1 MLSTRTIEGKLT
13 CGLVLLATL
22 LFLFGT
28 TSAFSWYAHSRMIE
42 NLETSIND
50 APHRED
56 LIAAL
61 SSLVA
66 PLAVPMPEEDGSWMW
81 DMRASLRKH
90 KDWMASLGAIAPP
103 VLLLIPAED
112 EHSKLHTLAKLQQ
125 QEFEKRL
132 QSVEARV
139 GTFRDQLEK
148 NGCLT
153 TGSTGQN
160 REMAIL
166 FQGIDAG
173 FDHLHSAAQDLGK
186 PDKRATQTQWMLKI
200 TADLI
205 DQATQMPDPSA
216 HLRILLEEAQADHQ
230 QYARLSIGIGI
241 AAIGVVIAL
250 ALGGYYWIHRPL
262 QSLQADF
269 DRVANGDYSH
279 RATVSTRD
287 EIHALATAFN
297 KIATKFQDVE
307 RNQNDQIQMQAQKL
321 LQSER
326 VVGVGFLATG
336 VAHEINSPLGVIA
349 ICADSIARQFT
360 VPSEQWKPS
369 DYAEGREYSQMICHE
384 TERCK
389 NITHRMLD
397 FAHSSSGEKN
407 FYDVTAI
414 VREVVELVGHL
425 GKYNDRKI
433 VFETHYPSEAWVCGQ
448 EIRQVV
454 LNLVANALQ
463 AMTPGG
469 VLRISLDETAD
480 EVDLA
485 FQDDGCGMTPETHQ
499 QLFEPFFTTKDV
511 GQGTGLGLSL
521 TRKIVESHAGS
532 ISASSPGPGLGS
544 TFRVRLPRG
553 SAANV
558 RAA

>member
-1 MLSTRTIEGKLT
+1 MLSTRSIGGKLT
-13 CGLVLLATL
+13 CGLVLLSVL
-22 LFLFGT
+22 LILFGA
-28 TSAFSWYAHSRMIE
+28 TSALSWRAHSRMIQ

-56 LIAAL
+56 LIAAF

-66 PLAVPMPEEDGSWMW
+66 PLVVPMPEW
-81 DMRASLRKH
+81 DDTA
-90 KDWMASLGAIAPP
+90 
-103 VLLLIPAED
+103 
-112 EHSKLHTLAKLQQ
+112 KLTVWSKLQQ
-125 QEFEKRL
+125 QEFVDRQK
-132 QSVEARV
+132 SVEARV
-139 GTFRDQLEK
+139 GAFRDQLEQC
-148 NGCLT
+148 GCLT

-166 FQGIDAG
+166 FQAIDEG
-173 FDHLHSAAQDLGK
+173 FDHLRSAAQDLGET
-186 PDKRATQTQWMLKI
+186 DKRSRQTQWMLEI
-200 TADLI
+200 TSDLI
-205 DQATQMPDPSA
+205 DQSTQMPDPSA
-216 HLRILLEEAQADHQ
+216 HLRNLLEQAQADHHL
-230 QYARLSIGIGI
+230 YAWLSMGFGLT
-241 AAIGVVIAL
+241 AIGVVIAL
-250 ALGGYYWIHRPL
+250 AAGGYFWIIKPL
-262 QSLQADF
+262 GTLQADF
-269 DRVANGDYSH
+269 DRVATGDYSH

-287 EIHALATAFN
+287 EIHRLATAFN
-297 KIATKFQDVE
+297 LMTTKFQDVV
-307 RNQNDQIQMQAQKL
+307 RNQDEQIQMQAQKL

-360 VPSEQWKPS
+360 VPIEKWKPS
-369 DYAEGREYSQMICHE
+369 EYAEGREYSQMICHE

-433 VFETHYPSEAWVCGQ
+433 VFETHHPSEAWVCGQ

-469 VLRISLDETAD
+469 VLRISLDETSD

-499 QLFEPFFTTKDV
+499 KLFEPFFTTKDV

-521 TRKIVESHAGS
+521 TRKIVESHDGS

-553 SAANV
+553 AAAHV

>member
-1 MLSTRTIEGKLT
+1 MLSTRSIGGKLA
-13 CGLVLLATL
+13 CGLIL
-22 LFLFGT
+22 LFALLVLFGA
-28 TSAFSWYAHSRMIE
+28 TSVMSWRAHSRMIR
-42 NLETSIND
+42 NLETSND
-50 APHRED
+50 APRREE
-56 LIAAL
+56 LIAEL
-61 SSLVA
+61 GSLVA
-66 PLAVPMPEEDGSWMW
+66 PLVVPMPEGDE
-81 DMRASLRKH
+81 
-90 KDWMASLGAIAPP
+90 AP
-103 VLLLIPAED
+103 
-112 EHSKLHTLAKLQQ
+112 KLTVWAKLR
-125 QEFEKRL
+125 QEEFVGRL
-132 QSVEARV
+132 KSVEARV
-139 GTFRDQLEK
+139 GAFRDKLEK
-148 NGCLT
+148 CGCLT

-166 FQGIDAG
+166 FQGIDKG
-173 FDHLHSAAQDLGK
+173 FEHLQSAAQDLGE
-186 PDKRATQTQWMLKI
+186 PEKRATQTQWMLPI
-200 TADLI
+200 TAEMI
-205 DQATQMPDPSA
+205 DQATQMPDPAA
-216 HLRILLEEAQADHQ
+216 HLRINLEDAQADHLR
-230 QYARLSIGIGI
+230 YAWLSLGIGV

-250 ALGGYYWIHRPL
+250 ATGGYFWILKPL
-262 QSLQADF
+262 RALQADF
-269 DRVANGDYSH
+269 DRVATGDYAH

-287 EIHALATAFN
+287 EIHKLATAFN
-297 KIATKFQDVE
+297 LMTTRFQDVV
-307 RNQNDQIQMQAQKL
+307 RNQDDQIQMQAQKL

-349 ICADSIARQFT
+349 ICADSIAKQFT
-360 VPSEQWKPS
+360 VPIENWKPS
-369 DYAEGREYSQMICHE
+369 EYAEGRDYIQMIRDE
-384 TERCK
+384 TQRCK

-397 FAHSSSGEKN
+397 FAHSSTGEMN
-407 FYDVTAI
+407 FYDITAI
-414 VREVVELVGHL
+414 VREVVELVWHL
-425 GKYNDRKI
+425 GKYNDRRV
-433 VFETHYPSEAWVCGQ
+433 VFETHDPCEAWVSGQ

-463 AMTPGG
+463 AMSPGG

-480 EVDLA
+480 EVDLV

-553 SAANV
+553 AAASV

>member
-1 MLSTRTIEGKLT
+1 VLSTRTIEGKLT
-13 CGLVLLATL
+13 CGLVLLSVL
-22 LFLFGT
+22 LILFGV
-28 TSAFSWYAHSRMIE
+28 TSALSWKAHARMIQ

-61 SSLVA
+61 STLVA
-66 PLAVPMPEEDGSWMW
+66 PLVVSVPEW
-81 DMRASLRKH
+81 DDTA
-90 KDWMASLGAIAPP
+90 
-103 VLLLIPAED
+103 
-112 EHSKLHTLAKLQQ
+112 KLTAWAKLQQ
-125 QEFEKRL
+125 QEYMGRQE
-132 QSVEARV
+132 SVEDWVRAY
-139 GTFRDQLEK
+139 RDRLIK
-148 NGCLT
+148 CGGLT
-153 TGSTGQN
+153 AGSTGQN

-166 FQGIDAG
+166 FQGVDEG
-173 FDHLHSAAQDLGK
+173 FEHLRSAAPDLAK
-186 PDKRATQTQWMLKI
+186 PDKRSAQTQWMLKI

-216 HLRILLEEAQADHQ
+216 HLRLLLEEAQADHRRS
-230 QYARLSIGIGI
+230 ARFSLGFGI
-241 AAIGVVIAL
+241 AALGVVILL
-250 ALGGYYWIHRPL
+250 ALGGYFWIHRPL

-269 DRVANGDYSH
+269 DRVAKGDYSH
-279 RATVSTRD
+279 RATVATRD

-297 KIATKFQDVE
+297 KITTKFQDVE
-307 RNQNDQIQMQAQKL
+307 RNQNEQIQMQAQKL

-360 VPSEQWKPS
+360 VPLENWKPS

-384 TERCK
+384 TDRCK

-433 VFETHYPSEAWVCGQ
+433 VFETHHPCEAWVCGQ

-469 VLRISLDETAD
+469 ILRISLDETAD

-485 FQDDGCGMTPETHQ
+485 FHDDGCGMTPETHQ
-499 QLFEPFFTTKDV
+499 KLFEPFFTTKDV

-532 ISASSPGPGLGS
+532 ISASSPGLGLGS

-553 SAANV
+553 SNASV

>member
-1 MLSTRTIEGKLT
+1 MLSTRSIGGKLT
-13 CGLVLLATL
+13 CGLISLLALLL
-22 LFLFGT
+22 LFGA
-28 TSAFSWYAHSRMIE
+28 TSALSWRAHSRMIR
-42 NLETSIND
+42 NLETSIKR

-56 LIAAL
+56 LIAAFG
-61 SSLVA
+61 SLVA
-66 PLAVPMPEEDGSWMW
+66 PLVVPTPETYDSPRLKVWAELQRDEF
-81 DMRASLRKH
+81 
-90 KDWMASLGAIAPP
+90 LGRQDD
-103 VLLLIPAED
+103 VERRVD
-112 EHSKLHTLAKLQQ
+112 DFHR
-125 QEFEKRL
+125 RL
-132 QSVEARV
+132 E
-139 GTFRDQLEK
+139 EC
-148 NGCLT
+148 GCLT
-153 TGSTGQN
+153 TGSTGQH
-160 REMAIL
+160 RELAIL
-166 FQGIDAG
+166 FEGVEQG
-173 FDHLHSAAQDLGK
+173 FEQLRAAAPSLGE
-186 PDKRATQTQWMLKI
+186 PENRARQSQWMLEI
-200 TADLI
+200 TAGLI
-205 DQATQMPDPSA
+205 ERATQMPDPAA
-216 HLRILLEEAQADHQ
+216 HLLALLDEAQADHQ
-230 QYARLSIGIGI
+230 LYTMFAVSFGVG
-241 AAIGVVIAL
+241 AIGLVIAL
-250 ALGGYYWIHRPL
+250 AVGGYFWILKPL
-262 QSLQADF
+262 RTLQADF
-269 DRVANGDYSH
+269 DRVATGDYSH

-287 EIHALATAFN
+287 EIHSLATAFN
-297 KIATKFQDVE
+297 VMTTKFQDVV
-307 RNQNDQIQMQAQKL
+307 RNQDDQIQMQAQKL

-360 VPSEQWKPS
+360 VPSEQWQPS
-369 DYAEGREYSQMICHE
+369 DFAEGREYSQMICHE

-433 VFETHYPSEAWVCGQ
+433 VFETHHPCEAWVCGQ

-469 VLRISLDETAD
+469 VLRISLDGTAD

-485 FQDDGCGMTPETHQ
+485 FEDDGCGMTPEIHQ
-499 QLFEPFFTTKDV
+499 KLFEPFFTTKDV

-532 ISASSPGPGLGS
+532 ISASSPGLGRGS

-553 SAANV
+553 SAAMA